1 MTYKQTGIKEVHTVK
16 KKWLIILSVVL
27 SLALAACGNSK
38 SSDES
43 GDQSNASPS
52 PSASAA
58 ASVKLTVGASATPHA
73 EILEF
78 IKEDLAAEGVELEVK
93 VFTDYVLPN
102 VQLYE
107 KQIDANYFQHI
118 PYLEEFN
125 ASRNMNL
132 VNVAGIHIEPFGIYS
147 KKIER
152 PADLKE
158 GEYVTN
164 LLDALKEGATIAIP
178 NDVTNGGRALALL
191 EKAGVIKLKEGVGIS
206 GTVKDIVEN
215 PKKVQIRELEAAML
229 PRTLDEVDL
238 ATINTNYALDAG
250 FVPTKDALFLEDKD
264 SPYVNVIAARPDNQ
278 DSEAIQKLV
287 KALQTDKV
295 KQFIEEKYNG
305 AVVPA
310 F

>member
-1 MTYKQTGIKEVHTVK
+1 VK
-16 KKWLIILSVVL
+16 TKWLIILSVVL
-27 SLALAACGNSK
+27 SLALAACGNNK

-43 GDQSNASPS
+43 GDKSNASPS
-52 PSASAA
+52 PSASASA
-58 ASVKLTVGASATPHA
+58 PVKLTVGASATPHA

-78 IKEDLAAEGVELEVK
+78 IKEDLAREGVELEVK

-125 ASRNMNL
+125 ASRNMDL

-147 KKIER
+147 NKIER

-164 LLDALKEGATIAIP
+164 LLDYLQEGATIAIP

-191 EKAGVIKLKEGVGIS
+191 EKAGVIKLKEGGIS

-215 PKKVQIRELEAAML
+215 PKKVEIRELEAAML

-295 KQFIEEKYNG
+295 RQFIEEKYNG